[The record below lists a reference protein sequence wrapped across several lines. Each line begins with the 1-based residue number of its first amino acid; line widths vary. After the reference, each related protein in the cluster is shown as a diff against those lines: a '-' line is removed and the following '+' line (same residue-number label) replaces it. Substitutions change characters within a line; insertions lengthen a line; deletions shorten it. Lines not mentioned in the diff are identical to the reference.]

1 MERDGFVFYR
11 SFYDAIKDLDA
22 ESFKRIVA
30 WICEYWLNSTLPE
43 GLFWI
48 ENTVFTLIRPQ
59 MDANNKRYKN
69 WCKGWQFWHLW
80 WAPSGNQ
87 NAVKNWDNIWKQ
99 PQWGWTNNPKTTPK
113 DKDKDKD
120 KDKEKG
126 YGGKQDAN
134 VTLDAEASRW
144 NTKDAVGEKNKSM
157 TLNEKLKDL
166 WLEDE
171 VIELAIVYN
180 GCKKWKK
187 LDKFKDAQL
196 KIRVSK
202 LRKCWFDS
210 IEGMKQVLENSIAG
224 WYEWIFE
231 LKTKPIPSSIPIQGW
246 VVKVGNSNIFL

>member
-1 MERDGFVFYR
+1 MERDGFVFYK
-11 SFYDAIKDLDA
+11 SFYRAIQKIQDKEERLKA
-22 ESFKRIVA
+22 YESIVA
-30 WICEYWLNSTLPE
+30 YGIMWQEPDEDDWDA
-43 GLFWI
+43 WM
-48 ENTVFTLIRPQ
+48 VFILVQPQ
-59 MDANNKRYKN
+59 IDANNKKYTD
-69 WCKGWQFWHLW
+69 WCKW
-80 WAPSGNQ
+80 WRP
-87 NAVKNWDNIWKQ
+87 KKDWDISQKPLVSEKITTGIENKK
-99 PQWGWTNNPKTTPK
+99 PKEK
-113 DKDKDKD
+113 EKEKDKD

-126 YGGKQDAN
+126 YGEKQDAN

-144 NTKDAVGEKNKSM
+144 NIKDAVGEKNKSM